1 MPSKAIPRGKYIG
14 RRFGGEPQNVAA
26 HFIKCPICGD
36 WIDMRDLGQ
45 VLAHE
50 GRLPHPSEDQAQ

>member
-1 MPSKAIPRGKYIG
+1 LAITNSHKTGRPSIDPGKVAGI
-14 RRFGGEPQNVAA
+14 AA
-26 HFIKCPICGD
+26 HFIKCPICGV